1 MRVVRVGNGREC
13 EIPET
18 WGEGFDMLT
27 RVRGAYYDG
36 RGRNLARQSAA
47 ARVVFGLFGA
57 HFLAS
62 DPTDALTS
70 LLLEICKRRGAG
82 LDGLEKP
89 RRRRSADEEE
99 APT

>member
-1 MRVVRVGNGREC
+1 MKTVSVGNGREC
-13 EIPET
+13 EIPTDWKEA
-18 WGEGFDMLT
+18 EELLT
-27 RVRGAYYDG
+27 RVRGAYYDQ

-47 ARVVFGLFGA
+47 ARVVYGLFGA

-89 RRRRSADEEE
+89 HRRFSTDEGEKQ
-99 APT
+99 T